1 MSDDYEI
8 GYKKPPKNGQFKKGQ
23 SGNPKGRPTGS
34 KNKKKVFNDILSQ
47 ELITNNGEAIQ
58 ARIAFWQ
65 KTVKAL
71 LEETNISRMVS
82 FLRFDM
88 ETNPELYAPQPEEGV
103 PDHRDETITFLRQR
117 IHELEN
123 RKTGVLLLPPEMSI
137 EEFEKKA
144 KEHAEKQEREMK
156 EFLDEYDRIKA
167 EEEGGE

>member
-47 ELITNNGEAIQ
+47 ELMTNNGEAIQ
-58 ARIAFWQ
+58 ARIAVWQ

-71 LEETNISRMVS
+71 LEETNISRLVS
-82 FLRFDM
+82 FLKLDM
-88 ETNPELYAPQPEEGV
+88 QMNPDLYEPEPEEGV
-103 PDHRDETITFLRQR
+103 PDYRDDTITFLRQR
-117 IHELEN
+117 VHKLEN

-137 EEFEKKA
+137 EEFEEKA

-156 EFLDEYDRIKA
+156 EFMDEYDRKKA
-167 EEEGGE
+167 EVEGGE

>member
-1 MSDDYEI
+1 MGDDYEI

-47 ELITNNGEAIQ
+47 EITIASGEVMEVRTAL
-58 ARIAFWQ
+58 WT
-65 KTVKAL
+65 KGVKL
-71 LEETNISRMVS
+71 L
-82 FLRFDM
+82 FDQGKFNDLM
-88 ETNPELYAPQPEEGV
+88 KLFKLDMQMNPDLYEPQPEEGV

-117 IHELEN
+117 VHELEN
-123 RKTGVLLLPPEMSI
+123 RKTGVLLLPPEISI

-144 KEHAEKQEREMK
+144 KEHAEKQDREMK
-156 EFLDEYDRIKA
+156 EFLEEYDRIKA

>member
-23 SGNPKGRPTGS
+23 SGNPKGRPLGS
-34 KNKKKVFNDILSQ
+34 KNKKKVFNDVLSQ
-47 ELITNNGEAIQ
+47 EITLANGEVVDLRNAVW
-58 ARIAFWQ
+58 R
-65 KTVKAL
+65 KAAKVTIEENNLSRL
-71 LEETNISRMVS
+71 LS

-88 ETNPELYAPQPEEGV
+88 EANPELYAPQPEEGV

>member
-34 KNKKKVFNDILSQ
+34 KNKKKVFNDIFLQ
-47 ELITNNGEAIQ
+47 EITLANGEVMDI
-58 ARIAFWQ
+58 R
-65 KTVKAL
+65 TAL
-71 LEETNISRMVS
+71 WKKGVNDLFKKGS
-82 FLRFDM
+82 FNELMKFYKLDM
-88 ETNPELYAPQPEEGV
+88 QMNPNLYEPEPEEGV
-103 PDHRDETITFLRQR
+103 PDHRDETIAFLRQR